1 MIRLRRTC
9 KVTDNPK
16 TPAILCSPNLTP
28 TSTSSSTSL
37 PHPPQP
43 PLHIPSCASSTSTK
57 PTSPTSVD
65 RHRGHRL
72 TDIGDVGLE
81 AVEEGEMRKWGV
93 VTCGSFGGAFHES
106 RKALSWKSKL
116 SGNRSDG
123 ASIRSVE
130 RTCRVNRLQIYD
142 KTFEMKCYGIVSSS
156 SGRPVSGT
164 NFYASPFFST
174 CQR

>member
-16 TPAILCSPNLTP
+16 TSATLCSQNLTP

-43 PLHIPSCASSTSTK
+43 PFHIPSCASSTSTK
-57 PTSPTSVD
+57 PMSPTSVD

-81 AVEEGEMRKWGV
+81 AVEEDEMRKWGV
-93 VTCGSFGGAFHES
+93 VTCGSFGNYHRDTPSHEGFDLS
-106 RKALSWKSKL
+106 FFEKDALSSCAQ
-116 SGNRSDG
+116 GERCARRRGRS
-123 ASIRSVE
+123 SRSTSP
-130 RTCRVNRLQIYD
+130 R
-142 KTFEMKCYGIVSSS
+142 
-156 SGRPVSGT
+156 RPSR
-164 NFYASPFFST
+164 S
-174 CQR
+174 